1 MDWIPSLVRELPAD
15 TSTADAAARAV
26 DAPLG
31 SIVKSLV
38 FLADG
43 APLLVLVSGDQRA
56 DVHRLRAA
64 LGLSKKRLRIA
75 QPAEVL
81 DNTGFEVGG
90 VPPIGHRT
98 ASEASPAPSYSAASA
113 LADPPLPREGTDP
126 KGSGAQYAAVPAERM
141 VRTLIDRTLGRFDVV
156 WAAAGSP
163 NAVFPIAYNQ
173 LVAITGGEVM
183 DLAEQS

>member
-1 MDWIPSLVRELPAD
+1 MADHGLDPSLVRELPAD
-15 TSTADAAARAV
+15 TSTAEAAARAV
-26 DAPLG
+26 AAPLG

-43 APLLVLVSGDQRA
+43 MPLLVLVSGDQRA

-81 DNTGFEVGG
+81 DSTGFEVGG
-90 VPPIGHRT
+90 VPPIGHWAT
-98 ASEASPAPSYSAASA
+98 
-113 LADPPLPREGTDP
+113 
-126 KGSGAQYAAVPAERM
+126 
-141 VRTLIDRTLGRFDVV
+141 VRTLIDRTLSRFDVV

-163 NAVFPIAYNQ
+163 NAVFPIAYSR
-173 LVAITGGEVM
+173 LVTIANGEVI
-183 DLAEQS
+183 DLVEEF

>member
-1 MDWIPSLVRELPAD
+1 MSHEQATAPVERVKRALAACGLDPNLVRELPAD
-15 TSTADAAARAV
+15 TSTAEAAARAV

-81 DNTGFEVGG
+81 ARTGFEVGG
-90 VPPIGHRT
+90 VPPLGHNQGELQ
-98 ASEASPAPSYSAASA
+98 SQ
-113 LADPPLPREGTDP
+113 G
-126 KGSGAQYAAVPAERM
+126 AAV
-141 VRTLIDRTLGRFDVV
+141 RTVIDRTLARFDVV
-156 WAAAGSP
+156 WAAAGNP
-163 NAVFPIAYNQ
+163 NAVFPVAYGQ

-183 DLAEQS
+183 DLVEQA